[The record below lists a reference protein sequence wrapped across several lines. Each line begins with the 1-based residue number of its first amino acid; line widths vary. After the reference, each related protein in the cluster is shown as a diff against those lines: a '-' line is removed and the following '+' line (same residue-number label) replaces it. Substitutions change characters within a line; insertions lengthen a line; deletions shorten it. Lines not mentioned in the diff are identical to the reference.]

1 MMNYKSYTNRAE
13 FDSESKIFHG
23 EVLDTKDVI
32 TFRCRSVNKIECA
45 FHASVD
51 GYFKFWKVHNKNPN
65 QQSFRN
71 FVLKMDSDIYKIL
84 FVRDVSEGKSL
95 NKYIVKKQKSV
106 LDK

>member
-1 MMNYKSYTNRAE
+1 MNYKSYPNSAE

-51 GYFKFWKVHNKNPN
+51 GYFKF
-65 QQSFRN
+65 
-71 FVLKMDSDIYKIL
+71 
-84 FVRDVSEGKSL
+84 
-95 NKYIVKKQKSV
+95 
-106 LDK
+106 